1 MTQLYHPFTFSEK
14 VTIPGNLFLAPMA
27 GYTDAA
33 WRGFATKWGADLC
46 YTEMVSCEAL
56 SRDSSKTMDMMRKA
70 EEEQFYAIQ
79 IFTSSPDTAVRA
91 LPYVLSRKPSVIDIN
106 CGCPVPKVLKG
117 GCGAALGRN
126 PELMHKIVK
135 ALTENTDVP
144 ITVKIRSGWDK
155 NSINFLEAA
164 DAAQSAGAAAV
175 TLHPRTRSQDYAG
188 KADWPLIKKLKDHIS
203 IPVIASG
210 DIFSPEAARDVLETT
225 GCDGVMV
232 ARGAVGCPE
241 IFQYAKELLTTGSYT
256 KIPQHQKLENAME
269 HFARSVKYI
278 GEDRACKEMKKHLCC
293 YTKGLPGSAEI
304 RNKIVFCTS
313 ADEYLGILRKF
324 LEENN

>member
-1 MTQLYHPFTFSEK
+1 MRPLYHPFTFSKK
-14 VTIPGNLFLAPMA
+14 VTVPGNLFLAPMA

-46 YTEMVSCEAL
+46 YTEMISCEAL
-56 SRDSSKTMDMMRKA
+56 SRDSSKTMDMMGRA
-70 EEEQFYAIQ
+70 QEEKQYAIQ
-79 IFTSSPDTAVRA
+79 IFVSNPETAVKA
-91 LPYVLSRKPSVIDIN
+91 LPYVLSKEPSVIDIN

-126 PELMHKIVK
+126 PELMYKIVK
-135 ALTENTDVP
+135 ALTDSTDVP
-144 ITVKIRSGWDK
+144 ITVKIRSGWDR

-164 DAAQSAGAAAV
+164 DAAEKAGAAAV

-188 KADWPLIKKLKDHIS
+188 KADWPLIKQLKEHIA

-210 DIFSPEAARDVLETT
+210 DMFSPEAIKEVLETT

-241 IFQYAKELLTTGSYT
+241 IFQYARQLLTTDSYT
-256 KIPQHQKLENAME
+256 KIPPLQKLENAME
-269 HFARSVKYI
+269 HFNRSVAYI

-304 RNKIVFCTS
+304 RGRIVFCTKS
-313 ADEYLGILRKF
+313 DEYLGILKEF
-324 LEENN
+324 MQNC

>member
-1 MTQLYHPFTFSEK
+1 MKALYHPFKFSEK
-14 VTIPGNLFLAPMA
+14 VTVSGNLFLAPMA

-56 SRDSSKTMDMMRKA
+56 SRDSSKTMDMMHKA
-70 EEEQFYAIQ
+70 EEEKQYAIQ
-79 IFTSSPDTAVRA
+79 IFVSNPDTAVRA
-91 LPYVLSRKPSVIDIN
+91 LPCVLSQKPTVIDIN

-126 PELMHKIVK
+126 PDLMYKIVK
-135 ALTENTDVP
+135 ALTDNTDVP

-164 DAAQSAGAAAV
+164 DAASQAGAAAV

-188 KADWPLIKKLKDHIS
+188 RADWPLIKKLKEHID

-210 DIFSPEAARDVLETT
+210 DMFSPEAVRDVLETT

-256 KIPQHQKLENAME
+256 KISQSQKLENAME
-269 HFARSVKYI
+269 HFARSVQYI
-278 GEDRACKEMKKHLCC
+278 GEERACKEMKKHLCC

-304 RNKIVFCTS
+304 RGRIVFCTS
-313 ADEYLGILRKF
+313 ADEYLEILKEF
-324 LEENN
+324 MKDNN

>member
-1 MTQLYHPFTFSEK
+1 MKALYHPFTFSEK
-14 VTIPGNLFLAPMA
+14 VTVPGNLFLAPMA

-56 SRDSSKTMDMMRKA
+56 SRDSFKTMDMMRKA
-70 EEEQFYAIQ
+70 EEEQNFAIQ

-91 LPYVLSRKPSVIDIN
+91 LPYVLSQKPTVIDIN

-126 PELMHKIVK
+126 PELMYKIVK
-135 ALTENTDVP
+135 ALTDNTDVP

-164 DAAQSAGAAAV
+164 DAVQQAGAAAV

-188 KADWPLIKKLKDHIS
+188 KADWPLIKKLKESVH

-210 DIFSPEAARDVLETT
+210 DIFSPEAVRDVLETT

-241 IFQYAKELLTTGSYT
+241 IFQYAKELLTTGTYT
-256 KIPQHQKLENAME
+256 KIPQKQKLENAME

-278 GEDRACKEMKKHLCC
+278 GEERACKEMKKHLCC

-304 RNKIVFCTS
+304 RNKIVFCTG
-313 ADEYLGILRKF
+313 ADEYLGILKEF
-324 LEENN
+324 MAGC

>member
-14 VTIPGNLFLAPMA
+14 VTVPGNLFLAPMA

-33 WRGFATKWGADLC
+33 WRGFATKWGAALC

-56 SRDSSKTMDMMRKA
+56 SRDSTKTMDMMRRA
-70 EEEQFYAIQ
+70 EEEKQYAIQ
-79 IFTSSPDTAVRA
+79 IFVSSPETAVKA
-91 LPYVLSRKPSVIDIN
+91 LPYVLSQKPSVIDIN

-126 PELMHKIVK
+126 PELMYKIVK
-135 ALTENTDVP
+135 ALTDNTDVP
-144 ITVKIRSGWDK
+144 ITVKIRSGWDR

-164 DAAQSAGAAAV
+164 DAVEKAGAAAV

-188 KADWPLIKKLKDHIS
+188 RADWPLIKKLKESVH

-210 DIFSPEAARDVLETT
+210 DLFSPEAIKEVLETT

-241 IFQYAKELLTTGSYT
+241 IFQYARQFLTTGSYT
-256 KIPQHQKLENAME
+256 KIPQIQKLENAIE
-269 HFARSVKYI
+269 HFNRSVVHI

-304 RNKIVFCTS
+304 RGRIVFCTKS
-313 ADEYLGILRKF
+313 EEYLGILREF
-324 LEENN
+324 MTSC

>member
-1 MTQLYHPFTFSEK
+1 MQKLYHPFTFSEK
-14 VTIPGNLFLAPMA
+14 VTLPGNLFLAPMA

-33 WRGFATKWGADLC
+33 WRGFAAKWGATLC

-56 SRDSSKTMDMMRKA
+56 SRDSAKTVDMMIKA
-70 EEEQFYAIQ
+70 EEEQHYAIQ
-79 IFTSSPDTAVRA
+79 IFTSSPEVAVKA
-91 LPYVLSRKPSVIDIN
+91 LPYVLAQKPSVIDIN

-135 ALTENTDVP
+135 TLTENTDVP

-164 DAAQSAGAAAV
+164 DAAQAAGAAAV

-188 KADWPLIKKLKDHIS
+188 KADWLLIKKLKENIS

-210 DIFSPEAARDVLETT
+210 DMFSPEAIKEVLETT

-241 IFQYAKELLTTGSYT
+241 IFQYAKALLTTGTYT
-256 KIPQHQKLENAME
+256 KIPQSQKLENAME
-269 HFARSVKYI
+269 HLARSVKYI
-278 GEDRACKEMKKHLCC
+278 GEERAVKEMKKHLCC
-293 YTKGLPGSAEI
+293 YTKGIHGSAEI
-304 RNKIVFCTS
+304 RKRIVFCTS
-313 ADEYLGILRKF
+313 IDEYLGILKEF
-324 LEENN
+324 MKNSL

>member
-14 VTIPGNLFLAPMA
+14 VTVPGNLFLAPMA

-33 WRGFATKWGADLC
+33 WRGFATKWGAALC

-56 SRDSSKTMDMMRKA
+56 SRDSTKTMDMMRRA
-70 EEEQFYAIQ
+70 EEEKQYAIQ
-79 IFTSSPDTAVRA
+79 IFVSSPETAVKA

-126 PELMHKIVK
+126 PELMYKIVK
-135 ALTENTDVP
+135 ALTDNTDVP
-144 ITVKIRSGWDK
+144 ITVKIRSGWDR

-164 DAAQSAGAAAV
+164 DAVEKAGAAAV

-188 KADWPLIKKLKDHIS
+188 RADWPLIKKLKESVH

-210 DIFSPEAARDVLETT
+210 DLFSPEAIKEVLETT

-241 IFQYAKELLTTGSYT
+241 IFQYARQLLTTGSYT
-256 KIPQHQKLENAME
+256 RIPQIQKLGNAIE
-269 HFARSVKYI
+269 HFGRSVAYI

-304 RNKIVFCTS
+304 RGRIVFCTKS
-313 ADEYLGILRKF
+313 EEYLGILREF
-324 LEENN
+324 MTSC